1 MAYSPAP
8 IRRDSVISQAA
19 QEICRV
25 IEAERLSA
33 GEALP
38 PETRLSELLGISR
51 NSVREALRVLHG
63 LGYVEKAA
71 GRRVVVTAAARGGK
85 SMFDESVLLEAAPI
99 ANAVRSHI
107 AQTCAELAAERL
119 TAAELTELERALAAL
134 EAAIARQDLAAA
146 KSAHDAFH
154 GLFLAS
160 ARNPLLVAMFNQAQ
174 AARLSNVSPEHRSFY
189 DPRHLAHHRALLR
202 ALRKR
207 DKVAAR
213 AVVRRHYHSL
223 GQMLEVAARGG
234 RKRANPQ
241 VLPLTR
247 GAKRPAGGRNA
258 TPSAGRAADG
268 AGAGGDLILMGS
280 EGCQHFGLL
289 ALRNLEVVQRA
300 PEFRRH
306 FIEFCG

>member
-25 IEAERLSA
+25 IEAERLSP

-38 PETRLSELLGISR
+38 PETRLSALLGISR

-71 GRRVVVTAAARGGK
+71 GRRVVVTATARGGK
-85 SMFDESVLLEAAPI
+85 SIFDESVLLEAAPI

-119 TAAELTELERALAAL
+119 TAAELAELEQALVAL

-154 GLFLAS
+154 GLFLAG

-174 AARLSNVSPEHRSFY
+174 VARLSNVSPEHKSFY

-207 DKVAAR
+207 DARAAR
-213 AVVRRHYHSL
+213 AMVRKHFQSL
-223 GQMLEVAARGG
+223 GLMLEFVTRTR
-234 RKRANPQ
+234 RKPAQ
-241 VLPLTR
+241 VLSLVPRSR
-247 GAKRPAGGRNA
+247 GATR
-258 TPSAGRAADG
+258 
-268 AGAGGDLILMGS
+268 
-280 EGCQHFGLL
+280 
-289 ALRNLEVVQRA
+289 
-300 PEFRRH
+300 
-306 FIEFCG
+306 